1 MDGMDILDHYY
12 HQSTCGANNYNFDN
26 NCNFNEAGHEKLCSE
41 AVDQRKMK
49 NTGKERR
56 QAGRDQMKETFVKF
70 KKMTNKE
77 TEAGKEAI
85 EVVKKMCKE
94 MGKSKKGSESSSKAK
109 AAAKK

>member
-1 MDGMDILDHYY
+1 M
-12 HQSTCGANNYNFDN
+12 
-26 NCNFNEAGHEKLCSE
+26 AGHKEFCSE
-41 AVDQRKMK
+41 AADERKVK

-56 QAGRDQMKETFVKF
+56 QAGRDQMKETLVRF
-70 KKMTNKE
+70 KKLTNKE